1 MHPFDRP
8 IIILSAPR
16 SGSTLLFE
24 VLSKSQSIFT
34 IGGESHA
41 LIETIPKL
49 NVAYRQFSS
58 NALTEQDI
66 DADLRQQLLHR
77 FSDALQD
84 NQGHK
89 PEKNSDASIRFLEKT
104 PKNSLRVDFFNSLF
118 PDALFIYLVREP
130 KENISSIM
138 QAWRSNKFVTYP
150 NLPGWDKHNWS
161 LLLPEKWQ
169 QLNQQPL
176 QAIAAFQWQAA
187 NEAIMDSL
195 QKIDSNRWC
204 MVSYDQLIANPAKT
218 VKQLCQFTGTDF
230 DPALAQLCSKPLA
243 HSRYTISTPKP
254 NKWLEN
260 YHDIAK
266 IWPSTSTTLNK
277 INHHLHERGHPI
289 YDTQWQQHDIAEPT
303 VPLAKPQAA
312 PLTKPLTKDPIYN
325 NVARN
330 SPCPCGSGKRFKQCH
345 GALS

>member
-1 MHPFDRP
+1 MHQFDRP

-24 VLSKSQSIFT
+24 VLSKSQSIWT

-49 NVAYRQFSS
+49 NIAYRQFSS

-66 DADLRQQLLHR
+66 DDELRQQLLLR
-77 FSDALQD
+77 FSDELQD
-84 NQGHK
+84 NHGNK
-89 PEKNSDASIRFLEKT
+89 PDSIDTTNIRFLEKT
-104 PKNSLRVDFFNSLF
+104 PKNSLRVDFFNALF

-150 NLPGWDKHNWS
+150 NLPGWDKRNWS

-169 QLNQQPL
+169 QLNRQPL
-176 QAIAAFQWQAA
+176 QSIAAFQWQAA

-195 QKIDSNRWC
+195 RKIDSNRWC
-204 MVSYDQLIANPAKT
+204 MVSYDQLIADPAKT
-218 VKQLCQFTGTDF
+218 VKQLCQFTDTDF

-266 IWPSTSTTLNK
+266 IWPNASTTLNK
-277 INHHLHERGHPI
+277 INHLLGERGHPI
-289 YDTQWQQHDIAEPT
+289 YNTQWQQHDIAEPIALT
-303 VPLAKPQAA
+303 PEPTEKLATPSEQ
-312 PLTKPLTKDPIYN
+312 
-325 NVARN
+325 NVSRN

-345 GALS
+345 GQLR

>member
-1 MHPFDRP
+1 MHQFDRP

-24 VLSKSQSIFT
+24 VLSKSQSIWT

-49 NVAYRQFSS
+49 NIAYRQFSS

-66 DADLRQQLLHR
+66 DDELRQQLQLR

-84 NQGHK
+84 NHGNK
-89 PEKNSDASIRFLEKT
+89 PDSIDTTNIRFLEKT

-150 NLPGWDKHNWS
+150 NLPGWDKRNWS

-169 QLNQQPL
+169 QLNRQPL
-176 QAIAAFQWQAA
+176 QSIAAFQWQAA

-195 QKIDSNRWC
+195 RKIDSNRWC
-204 MVSYDQLIANPAKT
+204 MVSYDQLIADPAKT
-218 VKQLCQFTGTDF
+218 VKQLCQFTDTDF

-266 IWPSTSTTLNK
+266 IWSSTAATLNK
-277 INHHLHERGHPI
+277 INHLLSERGHPI
-289 YDTQWQQHDIAEPT
+289 YDTQWQQHDIAEPIALT
-303 VPLAKPQAA
+303 PEPTEKLATPSEQ
-312 PLTKPLTKDPIYN
+312 
-325 NVARN
+325 NVSRN

-345 GALS
+345 GQLR

>member
-1 MHPFDRP
+1 MHQFDRP

-24 VLSKSQSIFT
+24 VLSKSQSIWT

-49 NVAYRQFSS
+49 NIAYRQFSS

-66 DADLRQQLLHR
+66 DDELRQQLLLR

-84 NQGHK
+84 NHGNK
-89 PEKNSDASIRFLEKT
+89 PDSIDTTNIRFLEKT

-150 NLPGWDKHNWS
+150 NLPGWDKRNWS

-169 QLNQQPL
+169 QLNRQPL
-176 QAIAAFQWQAA
+176 QSIAAFQWQAA

-204 MVSYDQLIANPAKT
+204 MVSYDQLIADPAKT
-218 VKQLCQFTGTDF
+218 VKQLCQFTDTDF

-266 IWPSTSTTLNK
+266 IWPSTAATLNK
-277 INHHLHERGHPI
+277 INRHLRQRGHPI
-289 YDTQWQQHDIAEPT
+289 YDTQWQQHDIAEP
-303 VPLAKPQAA
+303 VA
-312 PLTKPLTKDPIYN
+312 LTPEPTEKLTTPSEQ
-325 NVARN
+325 NVSRN

-345 GALS
+345 GQLR

>member
-1 MHPFDRP
+1 MHQFDRP

-24 VLSKSQSIFT
+24 VLSKSQSIWT

-49 NVAYRQFSS
+49 NIAYRQFSS
-58 NALTEQDI
+58 NALTEQDV
-66 DADLRQQLLHR
+66 DDELRQQLLLR

-84 NQGHK
+84 NKGNK
-89 PEKNSDASIRFLEKT
+89 PGSTDTTNIRFLEKT

-150 NLPGWDKHNWS
+150 NLPGWDKRNWS

-169 QLNQQPL
+169 QLNRQPL
-176 QAIAAFQWQAA
+176 QSIAAFQWQAA

-204 MVSYDQLIANPAKT
+204 MVSYDQLIADPAKT
-218 VKQLCQFTGTDF
+218 VKQLCQFTDTDF

-243 HSRYTISTPKP
+243 HSRYTISIPKP

-277 INHHLHERGHPI
+277 INHLLGERDHPI
-289 YDTQWQQHDIAEPT
+289 YDTQWQQHDIAEPIALT
-303 VPLAKPQAA
+303 PEPTEKLATPSEQ
-312 PLTKPLTKDPIYN
+312 
-325 NVARN
+325 NVSRN

-345 GALS
+345 GQLR

>member
-1 MHPFDRP
+1 MHQFDRP

-24 VLSKSQSIFT
+24 VLSKSHSIWT

-49 NVAYRQFSS
+49 NIAYRQFSS

-66 DADLRQQLLHR
+66 DDELRQQLLLR
-77 FSDALQD
+77 FSDALKD
-84 NQGHK
+84 NKGNK
-89 PEKNSDASIRFLEKT
+89 PDTIDTTNIRFLEKT
-104 PKNSLRVDFFNSLF
+104 PKNRLRVDFFNSLF

-150 NLPGWDKHNWS
+150 NLPGWDKRNWS

-169 QLNQQPL
+169 QLNRQPL
-176 QAIAAFQWQAA
+176 QSIAAFQWQAA

-204 MVSYDQLIANPAKT
+204 MVSYDQLIADPAKT
-218 VKQLCQFTGTDF
+218 VKQLCQFTDTDF

-266 IWPSTSTTLNK
+266 IWPSASTTLNK
-277 INHHLHERGHPI
+277 INHLLGERGHPI
-289 YDTQWQQHDIAEPT
+289 YDTQWQQHDIAEPIALT
-303 VPLAKPQAA
+303 PEPTEKLATPSEQ
-312 PLTKPLTKDPIYN
+312 
-325 NVARN
+325 NVSRN

-345 GALS
+345 GQLR

>member
-1 MHPFDRP
+1 MHLFDRP

-24 VLSKSQSIFT
+24 VLSKSQSIWT

-49 NVAYRQFSS
+49 NIAYRQFSS
-58 NALTEQDI
+58 NALTEQDV
-66 DADLRQQLLHR
+66 DDELRQQLLLR

-84 NQGHK
+84 NHGNK
-89 PEKNSDASIRFLEKT
+89 PGSIDTTNIRFLEKT

-150 NLPGWDKHNWS
+150 NLPGWDKRNWS

-169 QLNQQPL
+169 QLNRQPL
-176 QAIAAFQWQAA
+176 QSIAAFQWQAA

-204 MVSYDQLIANPAKT
+204 MVSYDQLIADPAKT
-218 VKQLCQFTGTDF
+218 VKQLCQFTDTDF

-243 HSRYTISTPKP
+243 HSRYTISIPKP

-277 INHHLHERGHPI
+277 INHLLGERDHPI
-289 YDTQWQQHDIAEPT
+289 YDTQWQQHDIAEPIALT
-303 VPLAKPQAA
+303 PEPTEKLATPSEQ
-312 PLTKPLTKDPIYN
+312 
-325 NVARN
+325 NVSRN

-345 GALS
+345 GQLR

>member
-1 MHPFDRP
+1 MHLFDRP

-49 NVAYRQFSS
+49 NIAYRKFSS
-58 NALTEQDI
+58 NALSEQDI
-66 DADLRQQLLHR
+66 DDDLRQLLLQR

-84 NQGHK
+84 SQGNK
-89 PEKNSDASIRFLEKT
+89 LKSDNDKSIRFLEKT
-104 PKNSLRVDFFNSLF
+104 PKNSLRVDFFNALF

-150 NLPGWDKHNWS
+150 NLPGWDKRNWS

-169 QLNQQPL
+169 QLNRQSL
-176 QAIAAFQWQAA
+176 ASIAAFQWQAA

-204 MVSYDQLIANPAKT
+204 MVSYDQLIADPAKT
-218 VKQLCQFTGTDF
+218 VKQLCQFTATDF

-254 NKWLEN
+254 DKWLEN

-266 IWPSTSTTLNK
+266 IWSSTCTTLNK
-277 INHHLHERGHPI
+277 INHHLRQRGHPI
-289 YDTQWQQHDIAEPT
+289 YDTQWQQHDIAKPVALAPEPT
-303 VPLAKPQAA
+303 EKVLAQPNDQ
-312 PLTKPLTKDPIYN
+312 
-325 NVARN
+325 NVSRN

-345 GALS
+345 GQLH